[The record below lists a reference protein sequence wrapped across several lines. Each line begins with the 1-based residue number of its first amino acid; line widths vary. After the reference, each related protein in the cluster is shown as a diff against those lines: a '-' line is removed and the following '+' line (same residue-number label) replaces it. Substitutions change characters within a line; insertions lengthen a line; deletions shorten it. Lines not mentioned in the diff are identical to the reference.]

1 MLRGLQGW
9 HLLLMLVAI
18 AGFIAFWVVV
28 ALLVRMLIQGGS
40 RTPAPPPAAP
50 DSLRILDE
58 RFARGE
64 IDPTEYAERR
74 RLIEGGVSR

>member
-28 ALLVRMLIQGGS
+28 ALLVRMLIQEA
-40 RTPAPPPAAP
+40 RALPH
-50 DSLRILDE
+50 LRLPRPTRYASSTSASPEE
-58 RFARGE
+58 RS
-64 IDPTEYAERR
+64 TRR
-74 RLIEGGVSR
+74 SMPNAVA